1 LTSRPITAIVEKP
14 SRDFDPLKKTLRAA
28 KIGGPKVKI
37 GLWTT
42 LGCVLLTAA
51 SLACAQEI
59 ENAEDPAV
67 ARIGDEVITESQLE
81 ALVGT
86 SLVSIRQQIYDT
98 RVAKLEDEIYR
109 RLLQKAA
116 ADEGLTEA
124 DYLRKHIDQK
134 VGEPD
139 EGEIVKLMSQF
150 RARLAEDDVQARAQ
164 VVQAL
169 KQRENQRLSEE
180 LRRVLFAE
188 AEVKIL
194 LEPPRVEFTV
204 AEGTPSR
211 GAADAPVI
219 LIEYTDYQ
227 CPYCTRIQ
235 PTLNELLKRYE
246 GKLLHVFKNLPL
258 PMHAEAPL
266 AGAAALCAQ
275 DQGKFW
281 ELHDWLFVNQRSL
294 SRESI
299 VAAAGELGMDTEVL
313 SSCIDQGT
321 YASRVK
327 SETAEAH
334 SHGITGTPGFLI
346 NGRVVT
352 GARPIEM
359 FVEIIDDELARLGVE
374 LPPKEAVTEAAN

>member
-1 LTSRPITAIVEKP
+1 V
-14 SRDFDPLKKTLRAA
+14 
-28 KIGGPKVKI
+28 KV

-42 LGCVLLTAA
+42 LGCVLLVVA

-59 ENAEDPAV
+59 ENAEDPVV
-67 ARIGDEVITESQLE
+67 AKIGDEVITESQLE
-81 ALVGT
+81 AMVGS
-86 SLVSIRQQIYDT
+86 SLVSLRQQIYDAQ
-98 RVAKLEDEIYR
+98 VSKLEDEIYR

-116 ADEGLTEA
+116 AEEGMTEG
-124 DYLRKHIDQK
+124 DYLKMHVEQK

-139 EGEIVKLMSQF
+139 EGEVAQLMSQF
-150 RARLAEDDVQARAQ
+150 RARLAEDDAQARQQ

-180 LRRVLFAE
+180 LRRALFAE
-188 AEVKIL
+188 AGVRIL
-194 LEPPRVEFTV
+194 LEPPRVEFSV

-211 GAADAPVI
+211 GAADAPIV

-235 PTLNELLKRYE
+235 PTLNELMKRYE

-294 SRESI
+294 SRETI
-299 VAAAGELGMDTEVL
+299 VAAAGNLGMDTEVL
-313 SSCIDQGT
+313 ASCIDEGT

-327 SETAEAH
+327 AETAEAQ
-334 SHGITGTPGFLI
+334 SYGITGTPGFLI
-346 NGRVVT
+346 NGRVIT
-352 GARPIEM
+352 GARPIEV
-359 FVEIIDDELARLGVE
+359 FEEIIDDELLRKGVE
-374 LPPKEAVTEAAN
+374 VPPKEAAAEATN

>member
-1 LTSRPITAIVEKP
+1 MAV
-14 SRDFDPLKKTLRAA
+14 AVA
-28 KIGGPKVKI
+28 
-37 GLWTT
+37 
-42 LGCVLLTAA
+42 
-51 SLACAQEI
+51 ACAQGDVK
-59 ENAEDPAV
+59 ADDPAV
-67 ARIGDEVITESQLE
+67 ALIGDEVITESQLE
-81 ALVGT
+81 EMVGT
-86 SLVSIRQQIYDT
+86 SLVSLRQQIYDAQVG
-98 RVAKLEDEIYR
+98 RLEEEIYG
-109 RLLQKAA
+109 RLLREAA
-116 ADEGLTEA
+116 AAEGVTEA
-124 DYLRKHIDQK
+124 EYLKTQVDQK

-150 RARLAEDDVQARAQ
+150 RSQLAQDDVQARAQ

-169 KQRENQRLSEE
+169 KGREKQVLAEQ
-180 LRRVLFAE
+180 LRRELFAE
-188 AEVKIL
+188 AGVKIL
-194 LEPPRVEFTV
+194 LDPPRVEFTV

-211 GAADAPVI
+211 GAADAPIV

-235 PTLNELLKRYE
+235 PTLNELMRRYE
-246 GKLLHVFKNLPL
+246 GKILHVFKNLTL

-281 ELHDWLFVNQRSL
+281 ELHDWLFVNQRTL

-299 VAAAGELGMDTEVL
+299 VTAAGNLGMDTEAL

-321 YASRVK
+321 YASRVRT
-327 SETAEAH
+327 ETAEAH
-334 SHGITGTPGFLI
+334 GYGITGTPGFLI

-359 FVEIIDDELARLGVE
+359 FVDIIDDELARLGVE
-374 LPPKEAVTEAAN
+374 LPQQAEDTATD

>member
-1 LTSRPITAIVEKP
+1 
-14 SRDFDPLKKTLRAA
+14 
-28 KIGGPKVKI
+28 
-37 GLWTT
+37 
-42 LGCVLLTAA
+42 
-51 SLACAQEI
+51 
-59 ENAEDPAV
+59 
-67 ARIGDEVITESQLE
+67 
-81 ALVGT
+81 
-86 SLVSIRQQIYDT
+86 
-98 RVAKLEDEIYR
+98 
-109 RLLQKAA
+109 
-116 ADEGLTEA
+116 
-124 DYLRKHIDQK
+124 
-134 VGEPD
+134 
-139 EGEIVKLMSQF
+139 MSQF

-334 SHGITGTPGFLI
+334 SYGITGTPGFLI

>member
-1 LTSRPITAIVEKP
+1 V
-14 SRDFDPLKKTLRAA
+14 
-28 KIGGPKVKI
+28 
-37 GLWTT
+37 
-42 LGCVLLTAA
+42 A

-59 ENAEDPAV
+59 ENAEDPVV
-67 ARIGDEVITESQLE
+67 AKIGDEVISESQLE
-81 ALVGT
+81 AMVGS
-86 SLVSIRQQIYDT
+86 SLVSLRQQIYDAQ
-98 RVAKLEDEIYR
+98 VSKLEDEIYR

-116 ADEGLTEA
+116 AEEGMTEG
-124 DYLRKHIDQK
+124 DYLKMHVEQK

-139 EGEIVKLMSQF
+139 EGEVAQLMSQF
-150 RARLAEDDVQARAQ
+150 RARLAEDDAQARQQ

-180 LRRVLFAE
+180 LRRALFAE
-188 AEVKIL
+188 AGVRIL
-194 LEPPRVEFTV
+194 LEPPRVEFSV

-211 GAADAPVI
+211 GAADAPIV

-235 PTLNELLKRYE
+235 PTLNELMKRYE

-294 SRESI
+294 SRETI
-299 VAAAGELGMDTEVL
+299 VAAAGNLGMDTEVL
-313 SSCIDQGT
+313 ASCIDEGT

-327 SETAEAH
+327 AETAEAQ
-334 SHGITGTPGFLI
+334 SYGITGTPGFLI
-346 NGRVVT
+346 NGRVIT
-352 GARPIEM
+352 GARPIEV
-359 FVEIIDDELARLGVE
+359 FEEIIDDELLRKGVE
-374 LPPKEAVTEAAN
+374 VPPKEAVAEATN

>member
-1 LTSRPITAIVEKP
+1 M
-14 SRDFDPLKKTLRAA
+14 
-28 KIGGPKVKI
+28 KV

-42 LGCVLLTAA
+42 LAGVVLTVAA
-51 SLACAQEI
+51 VACAQGSESTG
-59 ENAEDPAV
+59 DPVV

-81 ALVGT
+81 SLVGT
-86 SLVSIRQQIYDT
+86 SLVSLRQQIYET
-98 RVAKLEDEIYR
+98 KVAGLEDEIYR

-116 ADEGLTEA
+116 AAEGVTEA
-124 DYLRKHIDQK
+124 EYLRTRVDGR

-139 EGEIVKLMSQF
+139 EGEIVKLMTQF
-150 RARLAEDDVQARAQ
+150 RSQLATDDAQARDQ
-164 VVQAL
+164 VAQAL
-169 KQRENQRLSEE
+169 KQRERQRLTLE
-180 LRRVLFAE
+180 LREALFATAGVE
-188 AEVKIL
+188 IL
-194 LEPPRVEFTV
+194 LEPPRVVFTV

-211 GAADAPVI
+211 GPADAPVV

-235 PTLNELLKRYE
+235 PTLNELMKRYE

-266 AGAAALCAQ
+266 AAAAALCAQ

-294 SRESI
+294 SRGSI
-299 VAAAGELGMDTEVL
+299 VDAAGNLGMDTEIFA
-313 SSCIDQGT
+313 SCIDDGT
-321 YASRVK
+321 YSDRVRA
-327 SETAEAH
+327 ETEEAQ
-334 SHGITGTPGFLI
+334 SYGITGTPGFLI

-359 FVEIIDDELARLGVE
+359 FTEIIDDELERKGFT
-374 LPPKEAVTEAAN
+374 PPEEQAKEAAN